1 MSKKEVL
8 YGMDAVK
15 KVEEMEGRKLSF
27 PEMTVVMEEG
37 FVNKPYKDTKGITTY
52 GVGQTGEWMDKPF
65 SAAYAAHEDDVRNLI
80 PDYDYY
86 SDDIKAALMSAAY
99 RGDLQQSPKFRKLFI
114 EGNYE
119 AAADEFLD
127 NEDYRTSK
135 KEGTGVADRM
145 ERIADAIRNYQ
156 NEEELSGDLSKLFAS
171 TI

>member
-1 MSKKEVL
+1 MNNNKKEVL

-15 KVEEMEGRKLSF
+15 RVEAMEGRKLSY

-37 FVNKPYKDTKGITTY
+37 FVNQPYKDTKGVITY
-52 GVGQTGEWMDKPF
+52 GVGQTGEWMNKPF

-99 RGDLQQSPKFRKLFI
+99 RGDLQQSPKFRKLFN

-119 AAADEFLD
+119 AAADEFL
-127 NEDYRTSK
+127 NNADYRQSK
-135 KEGTGVADRM
+135 KEGTGVAKRM
-145 ERIADAIRNYQ
+145 ERIAEAIRNYQ
-156 NEEELSGDLSKLFAS
+156 ELDEDPLAP